1 MIVEAAVILC
11 LTNAT
16 DTAVFGKVRDGRF
29 KTTSAKFSGTSLTYR
44 EPLSEA
50 PFPLVAAGEKGC
62 LTIDPMTLIEPR
74 IVLWS
79 GNPIAETDIVADQ
92 EGDATCRSAA
102 PPRAGQRLTFVYRK
116 TLLGQLTC
124 KETR

>member
-1 MIVEAAVILC
+1 MLLEAAVILC

-29 KTTSAKFSGTSLTYR
+29 KTTSAKLSGTSLTYR
-44 EPLSEA
+44 EPLAEA
-50 PFPLVAAGEKGC
+50 PFPPVAAGQTGC
-62 LTIDPMTLIEPR
+62 ATIDALALARPHLVIWSRQP
-74 IVLWS
+74 IVDT
-79 GNPIAETDIVADQ
+79 PADFK
-92 EGDATCRSAA
+92 GDAICRPAA

-116 TLLGQLTC
+116 SLLGQPTC